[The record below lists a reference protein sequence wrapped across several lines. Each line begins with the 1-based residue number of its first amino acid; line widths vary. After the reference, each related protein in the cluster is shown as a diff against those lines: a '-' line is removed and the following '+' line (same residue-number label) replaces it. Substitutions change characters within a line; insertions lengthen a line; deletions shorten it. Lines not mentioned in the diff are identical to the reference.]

1 MFTKTITPR
10 FGDVDGL
17 RHINNT
23 RLPIWFEL
31 GRDPFFRY
39 FNPGMSFEN
48 WNLIMAHIDVD
59 FLVPMLLGA
68 DIEIRTSVAKIGN
81 ASFTVHQE
89 AWQNGQ
95 LSAQGDPWW
104 STTTSRTASPCGFPT
119 TSARAS
125 RSISREPEDRHDRRR
140 AHDRAGDAAADR
152 RHSVAGAPPEPAEEA
167 RRRMRDEPRSHRP
180 RLPQH
185 APPRRADIP
194 RRWPIWCPTISPDP
208 SPPVPPAATTSS
220 ARRTRTSRP
229 TCSDS
234 RPPFLTPGESP

>member
-39 FNPGMSFEN
+39 FNPDMSFEN

-68 DIEIRTSVAKIGN
+68 DIEIRTYVAKIGN

-95 LSAQGDPWW
+95 LGAQGDAVVVHYDFKNRKPL
-104 STTTSRTASPCGFPT
+104 RIPDDIR
-119 TSARAS
+119 ARLQEHFA
-125 RSISREPEDRHDRRR
+125 
-140 AHDRAGDAAADR
+140 
-152 RHSVAGAPPEPAEEA
+152 
-167 RRRMRDEPRSHRP
+167 
-180 RLPQH
+180 
-185 APPRRADIP
+185 
-194 RRWPIWCPTISPDP
+194 
-208 SPPVPPAATTSS
+208 
-220 ARRTRTSRP
+220 
-229 TCSDS
+229 
-234 RPPFLTPGESP
+234 